1 MNRTITIIL
10 IVAACFA
17 SNAFATEFMLEV
29 QGPERGYLDHSLG
42 TRLEF
47 ILSGINGFDLVF
59 DDRDRDPYA
68 LANYDL
74 KARIRRAVDHNVRY
88 LVLIDVVEAD
98 SKIKSSTLIPAVFKA
113 HKRKYR
119 FEAEVRVID
128 SKLEKIVSSERF
140 STSRNGSRALAYLD
154 LDASAEPAL
163 AISHPKQIMIYAD
176 MEEEIAEKIA
186 DNLIEFARSLQPKA
200 E

>member
-1 MNRTITIIL
+1 MFKTLAITIIV
-10 IVAACFA
+10 ITCVT

-29 QGPERGYLDHSLG
+29 QGPERGYLDHNLE

-47 ILSGINGFDLVF
+47 ILSGINGFDLVLNGHA
-59 DDRDRDPYA
+59 RDPYA
-68 LANYDL
+68 PVDYDL
-74 KARIRRAVDHNVRY
+74 KARIRRAVDNNVRY
-88 LVLIDVVEAD
+88 IVLIDVVEAD

-128 SKLEKIVSSERF
+128 SKLERIVSSERF

-163 AISHPKQIMIYAD
+163 AISHPRQITIFAD
-176 MEEEIAEKIA
+176 MEAEVAEKIA
-186 DNLIEFARSLQPKA
+186 ENLIEFARSIQPKA